1 MAQKTSLFRLTWP
14 IYIELSFF
22 MLLGIAD
29 TLMLSQFSDF
39 AVAAVGNANRI
50 MFLFLVVLN
59 IIAIGVGVVVSQY
72 IGAKEEREAKSAVRA
87 GFIGTFFIG
96 ITLSILIAI
105 FGPFILR
112 AVGADPV
119 IFDDAWMYLR
129 IVSLGLFMMAMT
141 QAAGQSFKSF
151 GEPKTMMTIVG
162 ISNVLNILLNA
173 VLIFGLGPIP
183 RLGVTGAAIAT
194 LTSKAFALALSLMVM
209 YKRHGVHP
217 FILRLR
223 PIRMHALKI
232 IRIGLPSAA
241 EQFIYQSS
249 QVVLLSF
256 MNSIGTLALTTQ
268 IYVFN
273 LMTPVLIFAL
283 SMGQGNAVMV
293 GWLVG
298 AKDDD
303 AAYIRTIRSMR
314 IGLIIVFS
322 LATMMYVLSPTL
334 LGLLSTN
341 PTVVS
346 VGQQVLFIVIFLEL
360 GRLSNLVVIQALRAT
375 GDVLFPVFIGLISM
389 WGIMLPL
396 AYFLALYLGLG
407 LVGIFIA
414 LASDEIGRGIMVF
427 IRWTKKPWLKKVR
440 LIDT

>member
-1 MAQKTSLFRLTWP
+1 MAKNTSLFRLTWP

-22 MLLGIAD
+22 MLLGLAD

-72 IGAKEEREAKSAVRA
+72 IGAKEMREAKSAVRA
-87 GFIGTFFIG
+87 GFIGTFVIG
-96 ITLSILIAI
+96 ITLSLMIAVI
-105 FGPFILR
+105 GPSILR
-112 AVGADPV
+112 LVGADPV

-129 IVSLGLFMMAMT
+129 IVSLGLFMMSMT

-162 ISNVLNILLNA
+162 ISNVLNIILNA
-173 VLIFGLGPIP
+173 FLIFGLGPFP
-183 RLGVTGAAIAT
+183 VLGVQGAAIST
-194 LTSKAFALALSLMVM
+194 LTSKAFGLTLSLLVM
-209 YKRHGVHP
+209 YRRHGVHP
-217 FILRLR
+217 FVFRLR

-232 IRIGLPSAA
+232 MRIGLPSAA
-241 EQFIYQSS
+241 EQFIYQSA
-249 QVVLLSF
+249 QVVLLGF

-293 GWLVG
+293 GWHIG
-298 AKDDD
+298 AKEDDL
-303 AAYIRTIRSMR
+303 AYDRTLKSMR
-314 IGLIIVFS
+314 MGLIIVFS
-322 LATMMYVLSPTL
+322 LATLMFFLSPTL
-334 LGLLSTN
+334 LGLLSPN
-341 PTVVS
+341 PMVTS

-360 GRLSNLVVIQALRAT
+360 GRFSNLVVIQALRAT
-375 GDVLFPVFIGLISM
+375 GDVIFPILIGLVSM
-389 WGIMLPL
+389 WGIMIPL
-396 AYFLALYLGLG
+396 AYFLGLYLGLG

-427 IRWTKKPWLKKVR
+427 VRWTKKPWLKKVR

>member
-22 MLLGIAD
+22 MLLGLAD
-29 TLMLSQFSDF
+29 TVMLSQFSDF

-50 MFLFLVVLN
+50 MFLFTVVLN

-72 IGAKEEREAKSAVRA
+72 IGAKEVREAKSAVRA
-87 GFIGTFFIG
+87 GFIGTFVVG
-96 ITLSILIAI
+96 ITLSIMIA
-105 FGPFILR
+105 FLGPSILR
-112 AVGADPV
+112 LVGASPV

-129 IVSLGLFMMAMT
+129 IVSLGLFMMSMT

-162 ISNVLNILLNA
+162 ISNVLNIVLNA
-173 VLIFGLGPIP
+173 FLIFGLGPFP
-183 RLGVTGAAIAT
+183 VLGVRGAALAT
-194 LTSKAFALALSLMVM
+194 LTSKAFGLTLSLLVM
-209 YKRHGVHP
+209 YRRHGVHP
-217 FILRLR
+217 FVFRLR

-232 IRIGLPSAA
+232 MRIGLPSAA
-241 EQFIYQSS
+241 EQFVYQSA
-249 QVVLLSF
+249 QVVLLGF

-293 GWLVG
+293 GWHVG
-298 AKDDD
+298 AREDDL
-303 AAYIRTIRSMR
+303 AYVRTLKSMR
-314 IGLIIVFS
+314 MGLVIVFS
-322 LATMMYVLSPTL
+322 MATLMFLLSPTL
-334 LGLLSTN
+334 LRLLSSN
-341 PTVVS
+341 PSVVS
-346 VGQQVLFIVIFLEL
+346 VGQQVLFVVIFLEL
-360 GRLSNLVVIQALRAT
+360 GRFSNLVVIQALRAT
-375 GDVLFPVFIGLISM
+375 GDVIFPILIGVVSM
-389 WGIMLPL
+389 WGIMIPL
-396 AYFLALYLGLG
+396 AYFLGLYLGLG

-427 IRWTKKPWLKKVR
+427 LRWTKKPWLKKTR
-440 LIDT
+440 LIDA